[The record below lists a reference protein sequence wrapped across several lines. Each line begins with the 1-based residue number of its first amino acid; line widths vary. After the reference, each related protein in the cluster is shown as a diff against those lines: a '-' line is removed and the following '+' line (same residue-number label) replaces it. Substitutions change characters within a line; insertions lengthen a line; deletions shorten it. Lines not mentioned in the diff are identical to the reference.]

1 MRREELLDLNDVLQH
16 PGRKISVD
24 ISTEFPEDPDI
35 VLARPLEGFVEA
47 VSTGN
52 LLLIKGK
59 CKAGVIVDCARCG
72 EPIEQEVEFEIEEQF
87 PVAGVPSSYSH
98 SDFAHVEADEPYPM
112 FEGNSLNVQILL
124 REDLIVGLPVQPLCQ
139 YGWEGNCPVAAARR
153 AQEKGKPTSV
163 RLSALEKFK
172 TPESKETE

>member
-35 VLARPLEGFVEA
+35 VLARPLEGYVEA

-52 LLLIKGK
+52 LLLIKGH

-72 EPIEQEVEFEIEEQF
+72 EPIEQEIEFDIEEQF
-87 PVAGVPSSYSH
+87 SVAGVPSSYSH
-98 SDFAHVEADEPYPM
+98 SDYAYVVPDEPYPM
-112 FEGNSLNVQILL
+112 FEGNSLNVQTLL
-124 REDLIVGLPVQPLCQ
+124 REDLIVELPVQPLCQ
-139 YGWEGNCPVAAARR
+139 YGWEGECPVAASRG
-153 AQEKGKPTSV
+153 AQRQGKQASV
-163 RLSALEKFK
+163 QLSQLEKFK